1 MIEIC
6 LFMLGTIAESF
17 TETVAYRKIRQENY
31 ITGRSHCEH
40 CDHQLSGFDLLP
52 IVGYVLL
59 KGRCRYCHQKISWIH
74 PLLEVAGGCLTVG
87 CYWRYGMTLEM
98 MVIVLICFDLFMI
111 SYIDSVTQYI
121 YGSELL
127 AFFIGSLFIRIN
139 QGFYWLDLIFAGT
152 VSMAMGL
159 MNLLIHD
166 SFGSGDIA
174 VMLIAGLLLGGK
186 QNIMAM
192 MIAVLLAGFYCGWL
206 LFCRRASRHDHIAFG
221 PFMASGIIMTL
232 FFGQYFMVWWNAL

>member
-87 CYWRYGMTLEM
+87 CYWRYGITLEM
-98 MVIVLICFDLFMI
+98 MVIVLIYFDLLMI
-111 SYIDSVTQYI
+111 SYIDSATQYI
-121 YGSELL
+121 YG
-127 AFFIGSLFIRIN
+127 
-139 QGFYWLDLIFAGT
+139 
-152 VSMAMGL
+152 
-159 MNLLIHD
+159 
-166 SFGSGDIA
+166 
-174 VMLIAGLLLGGK
+174 
-186 QNIMAM
+186 
-192 MIAVLLAGFYCGWL
+192 C
-206 LFCRRASRHDHIAFG
+206 
-221 PFMASGIIMTL
+221 
-232 FFGQYFMVWWNAL
+232 